1 MWRVWLVIVC
11 LSLPATVHAQVMVDI
26 LENKCANGHRDMRV
40 WLWSQT
46 GGAIGT
52 ANYSLRCDGIEE
64 HYFVSTGLGL
74 NNNHLNAIRAV
85 SGGKCADCSNAQP
98 PCPPVNTALI
108 GLNCCAAG
116 ESGAT
121 YFLTTN
127 SYGCQV
133 LACAADSCHA
143 DCPPPP
149 SQSEGSSCACDGG
162 GSGTITYEYD
172 SNGCPNGAVCD
183 GCLDCD
189 PVEQGLPCMCE
200 DGSSGQT
207 SQGPDDSEGCPTQ
220 FCDCLGA
227 DCSTD
232 SDMDGIP
239 DSQEDNPYAGKQA
252 GDRCTCE
259 GGERDGSTIVIDY
272 DDDGCPQPRC
282 QCECE
287 DKGGDSDGD
296 GCCDDEDPDPD
307 DESVGCEDCEQ
318 EIAKKLEDLV
328 TLFRS
333 KVGFTSPES
342 IAPSALSFTV
352 DTTGSLPGIVNF
364 PLRFGG
370 DFSTLKFW
378 YGHPENTQGRG
389 LPPTVF
395 DNLALVR
402 ATIRGA
408 LAVLILVLFWRAMLK
423 ALFSP
428 HR

>member
-26 LENKCANGHRDMRV
+26 LENRCANGHRDMRV

-162 GSGTITYEYD
+162 GTGTIVYEYD
-172 SNGCPNGAVCD
+172 GNGCPDGAVCD
-183 GCLDCD
+183 GCMACPELVGTVGDACTCSDGKNGTLQQSIGDDDC
-189 PVEQGLPCMCE
+189 PILLCTC
-200 DGSSGQT
+200 SSG
-207 SQGPDDSEGCPTQ
+207 P
-220 FCDCLGA
+220 CDVDA
-227 DCSTD
+227 NE
-232 SDMDGIP
+232 DGIP
-239 DSQEDNPYAGKQA
+239 DYLEGNPLFGKEE
-252 GDRCTCE
+252 GDECE
-259 GGERDGSTIVIDY
+259 CENGQDGEVVFKETP
-272 DDDGCPQPRC
+272 DGCPYPA
-282 QCECE
+282 CECE
-287 DKGGDSDGD
+287 CEAGDADMD

-307 DESVGCEDCEQ
+307 DESVGCDNCEQ
-318 EIAKKLEDLV
+318 QIAQKLNDLV
-328 TLFRS
+328 ILFRS
-333 KVGFTSPES
+333 KVGFTAPGE
-342 IAPSALSFTV
+342 IEPSALSFTV
-352 DTTGSLPGIVNF
+352 DTTGALPGIFNF
-364 PLRFGG
+364 PLKFGG

-395 DNLALVR
+395 DNLATVR
-402 ATIRGA
+402 STVRGA
-408 LAVLILVLFWRAMLK
+408 LAILIIVLFWRAMLK